1 MVDDLRIISA
11 DSSAAILDAKFTP
24 LYLVASASVAVD
36 SPYREAYT
44 RLAEPIFK
52 EVTNGYEVIVHEA
65 ELCRDLLS
73 TVKADVVHLDIS
85 LGAVSIEELSPVELS
100 NMKISR
106 RSRQHLLR
114 ILPKLRKIAG
124 EIRRV
129 YGLDVLAIGK
139 ESIPV
144 RVAELTAGA
153 EAILFACGKVVDE
166 KESLLLGL
174 PSMCQPRI
182 AGSRVDLCSLIAAEH
197 DVRWYAEDSVGVLN
211 KVSVVE
217 TLNPCARGFRALKIK
232 PLK

>member
-1 MVDDLRIISA
+1 
-11 DSSAAILDAKFTP
+11 
-24 LYLVASASVAVD
+24 
-36 SPYREAYT
+36 
-44 RLAEPIFK
+44 
-52 EVTNGYEVIVHEA
+52 
-65 ELCRDLLS
+65 
-73 TVKADVVHLDIS
+73 
-85 LGAVSIEELSPVELS
+85 
-100 NMKISR
+100 
-106 RSRQHLLR
+106 
-114 ILPKLRKIAG
+114 
-124 EIRRV
+124 V

-197 DVRWYAEDSVGVLN
+197 DVRGYAEDSLGVLN
-211 KVSVVE
+211 EVSVVE

-232 PLK
+232 PKT